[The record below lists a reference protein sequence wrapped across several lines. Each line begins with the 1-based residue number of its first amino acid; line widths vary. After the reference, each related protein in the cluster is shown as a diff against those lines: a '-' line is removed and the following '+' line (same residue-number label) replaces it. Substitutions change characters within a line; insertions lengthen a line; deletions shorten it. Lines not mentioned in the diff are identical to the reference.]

1 MAGPNDIARFE
12 ALLKRHLSFYE
23 DLHNRVRRPK
33 TAAQRKFQDVAWG
46 KEEPETEHERAYIY
60 YLDKIGR
67 SPSAEKLKTYP
78 LVDEDESL
86 PPGLRPVSNA
96 TGMKWDAS
104 AENMKSWKP
113 WHD

>member
-1 MAGPNDIARFE
+1 
-12 ALLKRHLSFYE
+12 
-23 DLHNRVRRPK
+23 
-33 TAAQRKFQDVAWG
+33 
-46 KEEPETEHERAYIY
+46 
-60 YLDKIGR
+60 
-67 SPSAEKLKTYP
+67 LKTYP